1 MIMKKIRFYQ
11 SINAK
16 IVFIIAMVII
26 FALQLIGANFIT
38 QTERQLVDNFRENQQ
53 VQMNFLMNS
62 FRPYLEMIEDP
73 SELSEDVDPEL
84 EISNLISDFS
94 GTGIT
99 SIILV
104 DANFVVV
111 GNSDTTQ
118 QVAVGQLLNDDDV
131 RATIFQGNTIS
142 KQIFNPQLN
151 ARRWRTVE
159 PVYSSGDSQ
168 TIIGAIT
175 MESNIES
182 IYQEVTDITVI
193 FLQASFIAII
203 LSSVL
208 ARIVSKALTDPIKE
222 MQAKA
227 KAIGEGDY
235 SGEVIIYGNDEIGLL
250 AKNIN
255 ELSDEVEVAQR
266 RIESERQRLDSVL
279 SNMSEGIIATNRR
292 GDIDIANN
300 MAIKMLDRTS
310 EEIIGKNILKL
321 LKLNEDYNLRDLV
334 DKNED
339 ITIHIPHTTE
349 TFILRATFSIIQA
362 DSGYISGIVCVL
374 RDVTEEERIE
384 EERKEFVS
392 NVSHELRTPLTS
404 MRSYIEA
411 LIDGAWKDE
420 ELAPRFLDV
429 AQSETDRMIRMIQ
442 DLLHLSRIDSGRS
455 ELQKELIDITA
466 LFTQVLTRFDM
477 LLQSEEYQFNNYK
490 IDRHLMNEAVFV
502 DIDPD
507 RIVQVL
513 DNVMNNAIKYSP
525 EGGTITCTMRIE
537 DNQVIIIVKD
547 EGIGIPEEDLAH
559 IFDRF
564 YRVDRARSRAM
575 GGTGLGLAISSEVI
589 EQHGGKIWAES
600 INRNG
605 TTFYIAL
612 PYIPYEE
619 EEWGWE

>member
-1 MIMKKIRFYQ
+1 MKKIRFYQ
-11 SINAK
+11 TINAK

-38 QTERQLVDNFRENQQ
+38 QTERQLVSNFQESQQ
-53 VQMNFLMNS
+53 LQMNFLENS
-62 FRPYLEMIEDP
+62 FAPYLEMIEEP
-73 SELSEDVDPEL
+73 SEIPEDVDPEE
-84 EISNLISDFS
+84 EINTLISDFS

-99 SIILV
+99 SIIVV
-104 DANFVVV
+104 DAGFVVV

-118 QVAVGQLLNDDDV
+118 QVEVGQLLNEEDV
-131 RATIFQGNTIS
+131 RSTVLQGTSIS
-142 KQIFNPQLN
+142 RQIINPQLN
-151 ARRWRTVE
+151 ARRWRMVE
-159 PVYSSGDSQ
+159 PVYSTGESQ
-168 TIIGAIT
+168 VVIGAIV
-175 MESNIES
+175 MESNIETVYEQ
-182 IYQEVTDITVI
+182 ITDITLI
-193 FLQASFIAII
+193 FLRASFIAII
-203 LSSVL
+203 LSSIL
-208 ARIVSKALTDPIKE
+208 ANMVSKALTEPIKE

-235 SGEVIIYGNDEIGLL
+235 SGEITIYGMDEIGLL

-255 ELSDEVEVAQR
+255 ELSDEVETGQR
-266 RIESERQRLDSVL
+266 RIEAERQRLDSVL
-279 SNMSEGIIATNRR
+279 SNMSEGVIATNRR
-292 GDIDIANN
+292 GELDIANN
-300 MAIKMLDRTS
+300 MASQMLHLSRS
-310 EEIIGKNILKL
+310 ELAGKNILTL
-321 LKLNEDYNLRDLV
+321 LELEEDYNLRDLV
-334 DKNED
+334 DRKED
-339 ITIHIPHTTE
+339 ITIRIESEEALT
-349 TFILRATFSIIQA
+349 ILRASFSMIQA

-411 LIDGAWKDE
+411 LIDGAWKDP
-420 ELAPRFLDV
+420 ELAPGFLDV

-442 DLLHLSRIDSGRS
+442 DLLHLSRIDSGKS
-455 ELQKELIDITA
+455 ELQKELIDLTA
-466 LFTQVLTRFDM
+466 LFTNVLTRFDM
-477 LLQSEEYQFNNYK
+477 LLESEEYRNNNYTIK
-490 IDRHLMNEAVFV
+490 RNLLDEAIFV

-525 EGGTITCTMRIE
+525 EGGTITCTMVIE
-537 DNQVIIIVKD
+537 GSQVIITIKD
-547 EGIGIPEEDLAH
+547 EGIGIPAEDLDH

-575 GGTGLGLAISSEVI
+575 GGTGLGLAISREVI
-589 EQHGGKIWAES
+589 EQHDGEIWAES
-600 INRNG
+600 IERDG

-619 EEWGWE
+619 EEWGWD

>member
-1 MIMKKIRFYQ
+1 MKKIRFYQ

-53 VQMNFLMNS
+53 VQMNFLVNS

-73 SELSEDVDPEL
+73 SELPEDVDPEL

-99 SIILV
+99 NIILV

-159 PVYSSGDSQ
+159 PVYSSGDTQ

-208 ARIVSKALTDPIKE
+208 SHIVSKALTEPIKE

-235 SGEVIIYGNDEIGLL
+235 SGEVKIYGNDEIGLL

-300 MAIKMLDRTS
+300 MAIKMLNRTND
-310 EEIIGKNILKL
+310 EIIGKNILML
-321 LKLNEDYNLRDLV
+321 LDLNDNYNLRDLV
-334 DKNED
+334 DKD
-339 ITIHIPHTTE
+339 ITIRIPHTHE
-349 TFILRATFSIIQA
+349 IFILRATFSMIQA

-455 ELQKELIDITA
+455 ELQKELIDLTA
-466 LFTQVLTRFDM
+466 LFAQVLTRFDM

-490 IDRHLMNEAVFV
+490 IERNLVDEAIFV

-513 DNVMNNAIKYSP
+513 DNVMNNAVKYSP
-525 EGGTITCTMRIE
+525 EGGTITCSMRIE
-537 DNQVIIIVKD
+537 DNNVIIIVKD

-589 EQHGGKIWAES
+589 EQHGGRIWAES
-600 INRNG
+600 TNRMG

>member
-1 MIMKKIRFYQ
+1 MKKIKFYQ
-11 SINAK
+11 TINAK

-38 QTERQLVDNFRENQQ
+38 QTERQLVSNFQESQQ
-53 VQMNFLMNS
+53 LQMNFLENS
-62 FRPYLEMIEDP
+62 FAPYLEMIEEP
-73 SELSEDVDPEL
+73 SEIPEDVDPEE
-84 EISNLISDFS
+84 EINTLISDFS

-99 SIILV
+99 SIIVV
-104 DANFVVV
+104 DAGFVVV

-118 QVAVGQLLNDDDV
+118 QVEVGQLLNDEDV
-131 RATIFQGNTIS
+131 RSTVLQGTSIS
-142 KQIFNPQLN
+142 RQIINPQLN
-151 ARRWRTVE
+151 ARRWRMVE
-159 PVYSSGDSQ
+159 PVYSTGESQ
-168 TIIGAIT
+168 VVIGAIV
-175 MESNIES
+175 MESNIETVYEQ
-182 IYQEVTDITVI
+182 ITDITLI
-193 FLQASFIAII
+193 FLRASFIAII
-203 LSSVL
+203 LSSIL
-208 ARIVSKALTDPIKE
+208 ANMVSKALTEPIKE

-235 SGEVIIYGNDEIGLL
+235 SGEITIYGMDEIGLL

-255 ELSDEVEVAQR
+255 ELSDEVETGQR
-266 RIESERQRLDSVL
+266 RIEAERQRLDSVL
-279 SNMSEGIIATNRR
+279 SNMSEGVIATNRR
-292 GDIDIANN
+292 GELDIANN
-300 MAIKMLDRTS
+300 MASQMLHLSRS
-310 EEIIGKNILKL
+310 ELAGKNILTL
-321 LKLNEDYNLRDLV
+321 LELEEDYNLRDLV
-334 DKNED
+334 DRKED
-339 ITIHIPHTTE
+339 ITIRIESEEALT
-349 TFILRATFSIIQA
+349 ILRASFSMIQA

-411 LIDGAWKDE
+411 LIDGAWKDP

-442 DLLHLSRIDSGRS
+442 DLLHLSRIDSGKS
-455 ELQKELIDITA
+455 ELQKELIDLTA
-466 LFTQVLTRFDM
+466 LFTNVLTRFDM
-477 LLQSEEYQFNNYK
+477 LLESEEYRNNNYTIK
-490 IDRHLMNEAVFV
+490 RNLLDEAIFV

-525 EGGTITCTMRIE
+525 EGGTITCTMAIKGS
-537 DNQVIIIVKD
+537 QVIITIKD
-547 EGIGIPEEDLAH
+547 EGIGIPAEDLDH

-575 GGTGLGLAISSEVI
+575 GGTGLGLAISREVI
-589 EQHGGKIWAES
+589 EQHDGEIWAES
-600 INRNG
+600 IERDG

-619 EEWGWE
+619 EEWGWD